1 MQSNQKLINSD
12 KKPIELFQE
21 WFEEAKKSEIN
32 DPNAMN
38 LATISSDGKPS
49 SRIVLLKSY
58 DDKGFVFYTNS
69 NSKKGRAITN
79 NDSVALNFHWK
90 TLQRQIR
97 IEGNV
102 SQISNAEADEYYN
115 SRPLGSRIGAW
126 ASLQSEELDDR
137 STLTKRV
144 EEFETV
150 SYTHLRAHE
159 TLRYL
164 VCRLLLEKKFSD
176 NDVPRPSHWNG
187 YLVTPALIEFWQDMP
202 FRLHDRLEFRME
214 NDGWITRKLYP

>member
-1 MQSNQKLINSD
+1 MLKHKNLIDFTLN
-12 KKPIELFQE
+12 PFELFGNWYDLAIE
-21 WFEEAKKSEIN
+21 TEIN
-32 DPNAMN
+32 DPNAMT
-38 LATISSDGKPS
+38 LSTISNNRPS
-49 SRIVLLKSY
+49 SRVVLLKSH
-58 DDKGFVFYTNS
+58 DEKGFVFYTNS
-69 NSKKGRAITN
+69 NSKKGRAIKN

-144 EEFETV
+144 EEFE
-150 SYTHLRAHE
+150 
-159 TLRYL
+159 
-164 VCRLLLEKKFSD
+164 KKFSD

-187 YLVTPALIEFWQDMP
+187 YLVAPILIEFWQDMP
-202 FRLHDRLEFRME
+202 FRLHDRLEFRMK
-214 NDGWITRKLYP
+214 NDGWVTRKLYP

>member
-69 NSKKGRAITN
+69 NSKKGRAIKK

-144 EEFETV
+144 EEFE
-150 SYTHLRAHE
+150 
-159 TLRYL
+159 
-164 VCRLLLEKKFSD
+164 KKFSD
-176 NDVPRPSHWNG
+176 NEVPRPLHWNG
-187 YLVTPALIEFWQDMP
+187 YLVAPVLIEFWQDMP

-214 NDGWITRKLYP
+214 NDGWVTRKLYP

>member
-1 MQSNQKLINSD
+1 MHSKQILINSK
-12 KKPIELFQE
+12 KKPIELFKE

-38 LATISSDGKPS
+38 LATISSNGKIS

-69 NSKKGRAITN
+69 NSKKGKAIQN
-79 NDSVALNFHWK
+79 NRSVALNFHWK

-97 IEGNV
+97 IEGEV
-102 SQISNAEADEYYN
+102 SQISNRDADEYYN

-144 EEFETV
+144 EEFE
-150 SYTHLRAHE
+150 R
-159 TLRYL
+159 
-164 VCRLLLEKKFSD
+164 KFSD
-176 NDVPRPSHWNG
+176 NDVPRPTHWNG
-187 YLVTPALIEFWQDMP
+187 YLVTPIIIEFWQDMP
-202 FRLHDRLEFRME
+202 FRLHDRLEFRRE
-214 NDGWITRKLYP
+214 KDSWVSRKLYP

>member
-69 NSKKGRAITN
+69 NSKKGRAIKN

-144 EEFETV
+144 EEFE
-150 SYTHLRAHE
+150 
-159 TLRYL
+159 
-164 VCRLLLEKKFSD
+164 KKFSD
-176 NDVPRPSHWNG
+176 NDVPRPSYWNG
-187 YLVTPALIEFWQDMP
+187 YLVKPVLIEFWQDMP
-202 FRLHDRLEFRME
+202 FRLHDRVEFRKE
-214 NDGWITRKLYP
+214 KNNWVSRKLYP

>member
-1 MQSNQKLINSD
+1 MSEPKIDPIKQFSD
-12 KKPIELFQE
+12 WYDDAIVSEKKNP
-21 WFEEAKKSEIN
+21 
-32 DPNAMN
+32 DAMA
-38 LATISSDGKPS
+38 LATVSSEGVPS
-49 SRIVLLKSY
+49 VRMVLLKGY
-58 DDKGFVFYTNS
+58 GEDGFVFYTNS
-69 NSKKGRAITN
+69 NSKKGRAIKN

-144 EEFETV
+144 EEFE
-150 SYTHLRAHE
+150 
-159 TLRYL
+159 
-164 VCRLLLEKKFSD
+164 KKFSD

-187 YLVTPALIEFWQDMP
+187 YLVSPILIEFWQDMP
-202 FRLHDRLEFRME
+202 FRLHDRLEFRRE
-214 NDGWITRKLYP
+214 NDGWVTRKLYP